1 VVFTIDQGECASLRV
16 RRFRRRFR
24 LLLPLQDNFGSLSS
38 NCTVV
43 MLRIESAR
51 NVDQDLT
58 AL

>member
-1 VVFTIDQGECASLRV
+1 VVFTIDQKECASLP
-16 RRFRRRFR
+16 RRFRRLLR
-24 LLLPLQDNFGSLSS
+24 LLLPLQDSSLSS

-43 MLRIESAR
+43 MLGIESAR

>member
-1 VVFTIDQGECASLRV
+1 MVFTIDQKECASLPGAPISATPSV
-16 RRFRRRFR
+16 AVAS
-24 LLLPLQDNFGSLSS
+24 SLSS

-58 AL
+58 AF